1 MKFLALS
8 PLAAI
13 LLAGLTTLALIAMY
27 FLKLRHRRMMIA
39 SSMLWSRVLAR
50 HEERSFWE
58 KLRRILSILFVVTIG
73 LLMVFAVARPEIAGL
88 TGSTGRTLIVLDSSP
103 SMAARMGDGKTRWQH
118 AVDLANAIVDSS
130 GSGSEFR
137 IADTSGQYDSPY
149 LGSRDQAKQAIRT
162 LRPIASTPQFPESD
176 DSDTQTYFISDGV
189 AIPAVPQ
196 SAKKLITYDTARNF
210 GITAFEVRSMVS
222 SPLQY
227 EAYLEVTNFGNDARR
242 TTINITEGGQGHIRR
257 EVEIQPRQSY
267 RETFDLSKFDGGGIR
282 ATIQTDGDAL
292 PTDDIAYTYLP
303 LKKKTKV
310 QLVTKGNAYLQTAL
324 KLDSFVDVSTVDPK
338 DYRED
343 SSTDAY
349 VFDDFAPAVQP
360 LKPALIIGAGNGAQS
375 VPWLPRPS
383 GIVEKPSFTTWQED
397 HPVMKYLSLHD
408 VSIAKASAVAPANGV
423 TVLAA
428 SGETPLIVASPASGP
443 GARWILLTFSLQS
456 SDFPVHESFPLF
468 VDNALAWFGRERLAL
483 RRTTGIVEVPIVN
496 AQITGPDGKT
506 VASRGYLDRTVF
518 EARDPGLYVATKDG
532 LRQYVAV
539 NLMSRQ
545 YSGINHAALNWGTE
559 IKPAARFLKHEV
571 WFYLLFLAVILL
583 GLEWFTY
590 HRRITL

>member
-1 MKFLALS
+1 MS
-8 PLAAI
+8 
-13 LLAGLTTLALIAMY
+13 
-27 FLKLRHRRMMIA
+27 
-39 SSMLWSRVLAR
+39 
-50 HEERSFWE
+50 
-58 KLRRILSILFVVTIG
+58 
-73 LLMVFAVARPEIAGL
+73 
-88 TGSTGRTLIVLDSSP
+88 
-103 SMAARMGDGKTRWQH
+103 ARMIDGKTRWQH
-118 AVDLANAIVDSS
+118 AVDMANAIVDSS

-137 IADTSGQYDSPY
+137 IADTSGQHDTPY
-149 LGSRDQAKQAIRT
+149 ISGKDEAKQAIRT
-162 LRPIASTPQFPESD
+162 LRPLAATPRFPDSD

-196 SAKKLITYDTARNF
+196 SARKVLTYDTARNF
-210 GITAFEVRSMVS
+210 GITAFEVRSMIS
-222 SPLQY
+222 APLQY
-227 EAYLEVTNFGNDARR
+227 EAYLEVTNFGNDGRR
-242 TTINITEGGQGHIRR
+242 TTINISEGGQGHIRR

-292 PTDDIAYTYLP
+292 ATDDIAYTYLP

-324 KLDSFVDVSTVDPK
+324 KLDSFVDVSIVDPK

-343 SSTDAY
+343 PTVDSY
-349 VFDDFAPAVQP
+349 VFDDFAPTVQP
-360 LKPALIIGAGNGAQS
+360 SKPALIVGIGSGSQKVS
-375 VPWLPRPS
+375 WLPGPN
-383 GIVEKPSFTTWQED
+383 GTVEKPSFTTWLED

-408 VSIAKASAVAPANGV
+408 VSIAKASTIAPTNV

-428 SGETPLIVASPASGP
+428 SGETPLIVASPVSAA
-443 GARWILLTFSLQS
+443 GARWILLTFSLPS
-456 SDFPVHESFPLF
+456 SDFPDHASFPLF

-483 RRTTGIVEVPIVN
+483 RRTTGIVEVPIIN
-496 AQITGPDGKT
+496 AQVTGPDGKP
-506 VASRGYLDRTVF
+506 VSSRGYLDRTVF
-518 EARDPGLYVATKDG
+518 EAREPGLYVATKDG

-545 YSGINHAALNWGTE
+545 YSNINHAALNWGSE
-559 IKPAARFLKHEV
+559 IKPASRFLKHEV
-571 WFYLLFLAVILL
+571 WFYLLFLAAILL

>member
-1 MKFLALS
+1 
-8 PLAAI
+8 
-13 LLAGLTTLALIAMY
+13 
-27 FLKLRHRRMMIA
+27 
-39 SSMLWSRVLAR
+39 MLWSRVLAR
-50 HEERSFWE
+50 HEERSLWE
-58 KLRRILSILFVVTIG
+58 KLRRILSILFVVIIG
-73 LLMVFAVARPEIAGL
+73 LLMVFAVARPEISGL

-103 SMAARMGDGKTRWQH
+103 SMSARMSDGKTRWQH

-149 LGSRDQAKQAIRT
+149 MSGKDEAKQAIRT
-162 LRPIASTPQFPESD
+162 LRPIAATPRFPESD
-176 DSDTQTYFISDGV
+176 DSDVQAYFISDGV
-189 AIPAVPQ
+189 AIPDVPQ
-196 SAKKLITYDTARNF
+196 SARKLSTYDTARNF

-222 SPLQY
+222 APLQY

-242 TTINITEGGQGHIRR
+242 TTINISEGGPGHIRR

-292 PTDDIAYTYLP
+292 ATDDTAYTYLP

-310 QLVTKGNAYLQTAL
+310 QLVTRGNAYLQTAL
-324 KLDSFVDVSTVDPK
+324 KLDSFVDVSIVDPK

-343 SSTDAY
+343 PATDAY

-360 LKPALIIGAGNGAQS
+360 SKPALIVGIGNGVQNVS
-375 VPWLPRPS
+375 WLPSPN
-383 GIVEKPSFTTWQED
+383 GIVEKPSFTTWDED

-408 VSIAKASAVAPANGV
+408 VSIGRASTITPTSA

-428 SGETPLIVASPASGP
+428 SGETPLIVASPVPAP
-443 GARWILLTFSLQS
+443 GARWILLTFNLQS

-483 RRTTGIVEVPIVN
+483 RRTTGIVAVPVIN
-496 AQITGPDGKT
+496 AQITGPDGKA

-545 YSGINHAALNWGTE
+545 YSNINHAALNWGTE

>member
-1 MKFLALS
+1 MKFLAFSSSTAL
-8 PLAAI
+8 
-13 LLAGLTTLALIAMY
+13 LLAVLTTLALVAMY

-50 HEERSFWE
+50 HEERSLWE
-58 KLRRILSILFVVTIG
+58 KLRRILSILFVVIIG
-73 LLMVFAVARPEIAGL
+73 LLMVFAVARPEISGL

-103 SMAARMGDGKTRWQH
+103 SMSARMSDGKTRWQH

-149 LGSRDQAKQAIRT
+149 MSGKDEAKQAIRT
-162 LRPIASTPQFPESD
+162 LRPIAATPRFPESD
-176 DSDTQTYFISDGV
+176 DSDVQAYFISDGV
-189 AIPAVPQ
+189 AIPDVPQ
-196 SAKKLITYDTARNF
+196 SARKLSTYDTARNF

-222 SPLQY
+222 APLQY

-242 TTINITEGGQGHIRR
+242 TTINISEGGPGHIRR

-292 PTDDIAYTYLP
+292 ATDDTAYTYLP

-310 QLVTKGNAYLQTAL
+310 QLVTRGNAYLQTAL
-324 KLDSFVDVSTVDPK
+324 KLDSFVDVSIVDPK

-343 SSTDAY
+343 PATDAY

-360 LKPALIIGAGNGAQS
+360 SKPALIVGIGNGVQNVS
-375 VPWLPRPS
+375 WLPSPN
-383 GIVEKPSFTTWQED
+383 GIVEKPSFTTWDED

-408 VSIAKASAVAPANGV
+408 VSIGRASTITPTSA

-428 SGETPLIVASPASGP
+428 SGETPLIVASPVPAP
-443 GARWILLTFSLQS
+443 GARWILLTFNLQS

-483 RRTTGIVEVPIVN
+483 RRTTGIVEVPVIN
-496 AQITGPDGKT
+496 AQITGPDGKA

-545 YSGINHAALNWGTE
+545 YSNINHAALNWGTE